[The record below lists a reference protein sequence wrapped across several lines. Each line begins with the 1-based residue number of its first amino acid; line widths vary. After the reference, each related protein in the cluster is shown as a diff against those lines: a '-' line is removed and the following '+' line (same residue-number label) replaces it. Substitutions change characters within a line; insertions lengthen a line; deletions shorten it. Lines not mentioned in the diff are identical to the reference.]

1 MTLALGHYG
10 PVHGGMPSAQR
21 YESSQLVA
29 MAIAVQYPPAA
40 EAVIYRATI
49 RSAESFRSICV
60 QYACPPKA

>member
-29 MAIAVQYPPAA
+29 MAIAVQQPCCGSCDLLDDDTKCRIFSVNLCTVRMSP
-40 EAVIYRATI
+40 
-49 RSAESFRSICV
+49 
-60 QYACPPKA
+60 